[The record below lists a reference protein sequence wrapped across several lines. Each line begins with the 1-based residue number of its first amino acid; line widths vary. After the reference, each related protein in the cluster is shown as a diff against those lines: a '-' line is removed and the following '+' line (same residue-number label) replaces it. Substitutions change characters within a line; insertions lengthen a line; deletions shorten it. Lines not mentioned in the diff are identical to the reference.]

1 MRRPRTLIALALLLA
16 GAATVALWLRDPV
29 RNDVMAAQPDDL
41 VLGDPNAPLRIVAY
55 VAPSCLACGAFHREV
70 VPHLKAEWLDPRRAV
85 LVYRNAPTSESD
97 LIVSKFLRCIAP
109 SSRPDQSLAW
119 LEVAFQT
126 QAAWLAASDP
136 VQGLQRAGRELGRSN
151 FDRLCLD
158 HPVVEE
164 NVLRARD
171 AAADAGVRALPA
183 IFVQG
188 RKVSPADLDR
198 TLAKVATTRP

>member
-1 MRRPRTLIALALLLA
+1 MGKRTKVAAIAMLLA
-16 GAATVALWLRDPV
+16 GAAAMALWLWDPV
-29 RNDVMAAQPDDL
+29 RPGLMAAQPDDR
-41 VLGDPNAPLRIVAY
+41 VLGDPNAPVRIVAY

-70 VPHLKAEWLDPRRAV
+70 VPRLKAEWLDPRRAV
-85 LVYRNAPTSESD
+85 LVYRNAPSSD
-97 LIVSKFLRCIAP
+97 TDLVVSKFLRCIAP

-126 QAAWLAASDP
+126 QATWLAASDP

-164 NVLRARD
+164 NVMRARD
-171 AAADAGVRALPA
+171 AAADAGVRTMPA

-198 TLAKVATTRP
+198 TLAKVASAQR